1 MNHSNNNIMDY
12 SNLKNKTIYDFCND
26 ESIINDLV
34 VSKEDFFRDLEE
46 YPLLNAHVLIEY
58 AEMTNNDELL
68 QAVQSQYKAE
78 LEAENNEWKGWG
90 KQAPPLLFWRFAV
103 RFLSVY
109 YTLIDN
115 ALVIAIWLVFGNSE
129 SP

>member
-1 MNHSNNNIMDY
+1 MNHSNNDNMDY

-34 VSKEDFFRDLEE
+34 VSKEDFFRDLKE

-68 QAVQSQYKAE
+68 KAVRSQYKAE
-78 LEAENNEWKGWG
+78 LEAENNE
-90 KQAPPLLFWRFAV
+90 
-103 RFLSVY
+103 
-109 YTLIDN
+109 
-115 ALVIAIWLVFGNSE
+115 
-129 SP
+129 